1 MRSLGWRVSRSLPVA
16 VVFQDLA
23 NGTYKQN
30 VCGRSC
36 AVLSIFKGVMKDE
49 VCAERSSPVTE
60 IGKDRYRVG
69 RGGAHWVLGVNQTEA
84 DAEIEKCKYF
94 A

>member
-1 MRSLGWRVSRSLPVA
+1 
-16 VVFQDLA
+16 
-23 NGTYKQN
+23 
-30 VCGRSC
+30 
-36 AVLSIFKGVMKDE
+36 MKDE